1 MKMLLSA
8 VLVLAFSTVDA
19 AVLASA
25 FNERGGAIELTDQ
38 PCDDTANTAMTSEE
52 NGTGKEYGCYVIRDG
67 QVFIYWHSLQ
77 RVLSYPVHFFRVL
90 SSS

>member
-1 MKMLLSA
+1 MKTLFAA

-38 PCDDTANTAMTSEE
+38 PCDATAKVAVTSEE
-52 NGTGKEYGCYVIRDG
+52 NGTGKEYGCYIVRDG
-67 QVFIYWHSLQ
+67 QVLIYWHSLQ